1 MRARAIGDQL
11 SSAEARSE
19 PATSHLRI
27 EAAQAASN
35 FESSM
40 SPSLKLF
47 DWGGMGAL
55 ELCSF

>member
-35 FESSM
+35 FESSVN
-40 SPSLKLF
+40 PGLELF
-47 DWGGMGAL
+47 DRGMGAL
-55 ELCSF
+55 ELCTF